1 MKVILRATKETMQHI
16 AKYRRSL
23 FVMIIF
29 IWITG
34 VLAPFL
40 QVVLPSLFLYLI
52 ETQQSFATLMVYAGG
67 ISLLVAV
74 LDSAHNYLMQTYD
87 PKMYVIK
94 CKLTLRLYEKAM
106 HVPYAQVE
114 DMEYRQL
121 LNRA

>member
-52 ETQQSFATLMVYAGG
+52 ETQQSFADTYGLCRWNF
-67 ISLLVAV
+67 AV
-74 LDSAHNYLMQTYD
+74 SGSF
-87 PKMYVIK
+87 
-94 CKLTLRLYEKAM
+94 R
-106 HVPYAQVE
+106 
-114 DMEYRQL
+114 
-121 LNRA
+121 

>member
-94 CKLTLRLYEKAM
+94 CKLTLRLYLSLI
-106 HVPYAQVE
+106 HI
-114 DMEYRQL
+114 
-121 LNRA
+121 